1 MKKPPSSFATLS
13 TSVNDKGEH
22 TPRQRQYA
30 FGCVLTYFY
39 VERYAKVLKKSN
51 MRKSEIFN
59 TVLDVVAAETEVS
72 HACIL
77 SRCKRREVV
86 DARHMLCRSLM
97 DQGMTVS
104 DVAERLRCTRRNV
117 EKIEECFDDRM
128 KGGGRVFEFVFERIT
143 KILRKR
149 FERSV

>member
-1 MKKPPSSFATLS
+1 MGVVAP
-13 TSVNDKGEH
+13 V
-22 TPRQRQYA
+22 
-30 FGCVLTYFY
+30 FY

-86 DARHMLCRSLM
+86 NARHMLCRSLM